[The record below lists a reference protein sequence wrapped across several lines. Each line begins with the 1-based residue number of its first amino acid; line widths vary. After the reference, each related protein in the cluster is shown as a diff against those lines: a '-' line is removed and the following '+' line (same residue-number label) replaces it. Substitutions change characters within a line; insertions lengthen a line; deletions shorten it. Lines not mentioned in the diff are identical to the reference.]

1 MPVAVLFDSDCYAG
15 GGALDA
21 LLEYS
26 TGSVKIQTE
35 EVPYIVRYSVVA
47 SLGQAICVILL
58 LDRRLSL
65 RRFPLAELR
74 GEILTPWQI
83 ILSIR
88 ALMVLGYG
96 GGCWLVK
103 LSHQYAI

>member
-1 MPVAVLFDSDCYAG
+1 MMAHNSDNGSEKISSGGTCRWLSCLTPVVMRAG

-35 EVPYIVRYSVVA
+35 EVPYIVRYCVVA

-65 RRFPLAELR
+65 R
-74 GEILTPWQI
+74 
-83 ILSIR
+83 
-88 ALMVLGYG
+88 
-96 GGCWLVK
+96 
-103 LSHQYAI
+103 